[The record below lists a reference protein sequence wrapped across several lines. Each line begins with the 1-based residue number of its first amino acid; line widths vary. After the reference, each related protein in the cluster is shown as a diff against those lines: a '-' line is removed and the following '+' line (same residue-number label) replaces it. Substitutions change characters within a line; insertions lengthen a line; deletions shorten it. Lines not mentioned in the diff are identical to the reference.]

1 LTLNAKPAPSTR
13 ARATQA
19 ISAGFCITRARLGEH
34 RSSVVLVPSLYL
46 LGALLLDGLSLAER
60 DGTPGA
66 VALLASGIVIKLA
79 ALVYAWVFVIT
90 AVAEERARLA
100 ERWAR
105 LRFVADAFKLEDE
118 EDAGAA
124 AAAAVAA
131 AARSAAPSGRGAGT
145 ASSAAALPASLA
157 ASAAIIRDA
166 ATAPAAP
173 PVAEGEAAQPFGPE
187 RAKERLLRAFARA
200 VALYVAVVALSSL
213 AGAFYAYTF
222 AVRQQEA
229 RGARSKGGTLTP
241 PSCHSRVC
249 VRVLV
254 CVCNPRCS

>member
-1 LTLNAKPAPSTR
+1 VPTHTTR
-13 ARATQA
+13 TARATQA

-34 RSSVVLVPSLYL
+34 RASVALVPTLYL
-46 LGALLLDGLSLAER
+46 FGALLLDGLSLAEH
-60 DGTPGA
+60 DGAPGA
-66 VALLASGIVIKLA
+66 TALLASGVVVKLA

-118 EDAGAA
+118 EEAGAA

-131 AARSAAPSGRGAGT
+131 ASRSAVSSSAGRGSGT

-166 ATAPAAP
+166 AAAPAAP
-173 PVAEGEAAQPFGPE
+173 PAAEGEAAQPFGPE

-213 AGAFYAYTF
+213 AGAFYSYTYT
-222 AVRQQEA
+222 VRLQDRRE
-229 RGARSKGGTLTP
+229 RKETGACVVRS
-241 PSCHSRVC
+241 C
-249 VRVLV
+249 VADVSSA
-254 CVCNPRCS
+254 CS